1 MTTLHQIDRQLDTHL
16 EAEVQRLDALFE
28 AISTEDLETLC
39 AAIDAQ
45 AVGVNRTF
53 VSQRLK
59 YNTLPQQLKNYVGQ
73 EILSE
78 THLME
83 IVGLFIDEYFSPW
96 LAPQLSSF
104 SDAAHTARQRRV
116 IAELRQ
122 SGDAAVID
130 EMERLIKG

>member
-45 AVGVNRTF
+45 AVGE
-53 VSQRLK
+53 
-59 YNTLPQQLKNYVGQ
+59 TLTPTQQDAL
-73 EILSE
+73 
-78 THLME
+78 
-83 IVGLFIDEYFSPW
+83 DR

-122 SGDAAVID
+122 SGDPAVID
-130 EMERLIKG
+130 EMERLIRG